1 MNPVSTPDT
10 IAERYTI
17 LEELGQGGM
26 ATVYR
31 AYDQTLARE
40 VAVKRLHP
48 HLAKVA
54 EHRARFER
62 EARAVA
68 RLDHPGIVKIYDF
81 SSPESDDAFIV
92 MELIDGQSL
101 AALLERAGPLPP
113 ELAAVLIAETLD
125 ALELAHQHQIIH
137 RDIKPENVM
146 VRQDASVV
154 ILDFGLANLLDQ
166 ARITRTG
173 ALLGSPAFMAPE
185 LMEGRRADIA
195 SDLFAIGATFYRLI
209 TGKDAFEGDHPAQ
222 ILRAI
227 ERGDHTPAH
236 RRDARVG
243 RRLSQLISRWIS
255 VAPEKRPSNVTEA
268 QKELRNL
275 VDVPAWRPDLKRYIS
290 KTSYNTSGTDGVSRL
305 EARICE
311 ALMRRVDALRTRGA
325 TLEATYELERLLAY
339 QPDSPE
345 ALAKLSQLHASDRAA
360 HRPGR
365 LLRAGAVALIG
376 GALAGGA
383 LWLGAKEPV
392 QDDAPSSAPT
402 REAPLPPSE
411 TRSAAPTPPTQP
423 ARATSPFADVRPIQ
437 EDVVAAIDA
446 AHKSAQ
452 HASDAESA
460 RPARIDQRD
469 APPPVAS
476 ASASAGAGW
485 PTDQPPA
492 ETSRTPPKTLKQ
504 RFRVIPAAATLIIDG
519 KRYSAIEAARGI
531 ELPVGPTQIEATS
544 PGCHTLQD
552 TFELTPESSQRAQ
565 RVVLSWLPGY
575 IELVTDRDALVWLDE
590 RSRPVMVNAGG
601 ASEPIEVSFGKA
613 DEVPAQRQLELRVA
627 SHRDLTRI
635 LSRTVTVRPGQTT
648 SLALSLADADSP
660 R

>member
-209 TGKDAFEGDHPAQ
+209 TGQDAFEGDHPAQ

-275 VDVPAWRPDLKRYIS
+275 VDVPAWRPDLKRYINEIS
-290 KTSYNTSGTDGVSRL
+290 GNTLGPDGVSRL

-360 HRPGR
+360 RGPGR
-365 LLRAGAVALIG
+365 LLRAGAVALFG

-392 QDDAPSSAPT
+392 QNDAPSSTPT
-402 REAPLPPSE
+402 RKAPAPLA
-411 TRSAAPTPPTQP
+411 TTTTQP
-423 ARATSPFADVRPIQ
+423 TSATSPFADIRPIQ
-437 EDVVAAIDA
+437 EDIVAAIDA
-446 AHKSAQ
+446 AHKSTQ

-469 APPPVAS
+469 APPPVAP

-544 PGCHTLQD
+544 PGCQTLQD
-552 TFELTPESSQRAQ
+552 AFEITPESSQRAQ
-565 RVVLSWLPGY
+565 RVVLRWLPGY
-575 IELVTDRDALVWLDE
+575 IELVTDRNALVWLDE

-613 DEVPAQRQLELRVA
+613 DEAPAQRQLELRVA